1 MSDHSYPS
9 SETLDL
15 DAIHSRITELRE
27 IYGSSNDVPE
37 EMTLSVSEELLKD
50 CALQLTSKINQ
61 VLSEYSDVGALAV
74 DDLDAYLG
82 QLKEDLNSVEVQNT
96 KISSEIEDLMET
108 YVEDSHR
115 LESEL
120 EGLYC
125 SLDSIASPGIEKGKA
140 EGRVDCPAHGEGELS
155 NAKED
160 YKFKMLKLSHQIE
173 NNKITLKSLQDL
185 DCTLKRYEA
194 VEKIEDALT
203 GLKVMEFDGNRIR
216 LTLRTYIPTS
226 ESLLSQHKIEDITE
240 PLECNHEL
248 VIEIL
253 EGTLELKSVEGRI
266 SSSASITTQPL
277 ETYSILSLLSLLV
290 VPINVN
296 WHEPCLQVFPN
307 DVYIGELIDATKS
320 FRAYRHM
327 AVLEAE
333 FWTVVGAIRRR
344 QQSCFGW
351 WIDVG
356 LCLTAMGSPATGVG
370 LRWWDPVCG
379 GGFRQAG
386 GLVEVVLEAESLLCL
401 CRLVERFGRHFF
413 STMSLLEM
421 RSPLEWFV
429 RRVQDRI
436 VLCTLRRL
444 LVKFANKSR
453 HSFEYIDRDEIIV
466 AHMVGGVDAFIK
478 MSQGW
483 PVSNNPLKLISL
495 KSSSQYSKE
504 ISLSF
509 LCKVEEVANSLDV
522 QIRQNISSFVD
533 AVEKILMQQTRAELQ
548 SDNNSES

>member
-1 MSDHSYPS
+1 MSDHSDPS
-9 SETLDL
+9 SEALDL
-15 DAIHSRITELRE
+15 DAIRSRITELRE
-27 IYGSSNDVPE
+27 IYGSSNDVTE
-37 EMTLSVSEELLKD
+37 EMTLSDSEELLKD

-61 VLSEYSDVGALAV
+61 VLSEYSDDGALAV

-82 QLKEDLNSVEVQNT
+82 QLKEDLNSVEVQNA
-96 KISSEIEDLMET
+96 KISSEIEDFMET

-115 LESEL
+115 LENEL

-125 SLDSIASPGIEKGKA
+125 SLDSIASQGIEKVKA
-140 EGRVDCPAHGEGELS
+140 DGRADCPAHGEGELS
-155 NAKED
+155 YAKED
-160 YKFKMLKLSHQIE
+160 YKFKMLELSHQIE
-173 NNKITLKSLQDL
+173 KIKITLKSLQDL

-203 GLKVMEFDGNRIR
+203 GLKVMEFEGNRIR

-240 PLECNHEL
+240 PLERNHEL
-248 VIEIL
+248 VIEVL
-253 EGTLELKSVEGRI
+253 EGTLELKSVEI
-266 SSSASITTQPL
+266 
-277 ETYSILSLLSLLV
+277 
-290 VPINVN
+290 
-296 WHEPCLQVFPN
+296 FPN

-320 FRAYRHM
+320 FR
-327 AVLEAE
+327 
-333 FWTVVGAIRRR
+333 
-344 QQSCFGW
+344 
-351 WIDVG
+351 
-356 LCLTAMGSPATGVG
+356 
-370 LRWWDPVCG
+370 
-379 GGFRQAG
+379 
-386 GLVEVVLEAESLLCL
+386 
-401 CRLVERFGRHFF
+401 HFF
-413 STMSLLEM
+413 STMSMLEM

-453 HSFEYIDRDEIIV
+453 DEIIV

-483 PVSNNPLKLISL
+483 PVSNNALKLISL

-509 LCKVEEVANSLDV
+509 LCKVEELANSLDA

-533 AVEKILMQQTRAELQ
+533 AVEKILMQQTLAELQ

>member
-1 MSDHSYPS
+1 MSDHSDPS

-15 DAIHSRITELRE
+15 DAIRSRITELRE

-37 EMTLSVSEELLKD
+37 EMTLSDSEELLKD

-61 VLSEYSDVGALAV
+61 VLSEYSDDGALAV

-82 QLKEDLNSVEVQNT
+82 QLKEDLNSVEVQNA

-125 SLDSIASPGIEKGKA
+125 SLDSIASQGIEKVKA
-140 EGRVDCPAHGEGELS
+140 DGRADCPAHGEGELS
-155 NAKED
+155 YAKED
-160 YKFKMLKLSHQIE
+160 YKFKMLELSHQIE
-173 NNKITLKSLQDL
+173 KNKITLKSLQDL

-203 GLKVMEFDGNRIR
+203 GLKVMEFEGNRIR
-216 LTLRTYIPTS
+216 LTLRTYIRTS

-240 PLECNHEL
+240 PLERNHEL
-248 VIEIL
+248 VIEVL
-253 EGTLELKSVEGRI
+253 EGTLELKSVEI
-266 SSSASITTQPL
+266 
-277 ETYSILSLLSLLV
+277 
-290 VPINVN
+290 
-296 WHEPCLQVFPN
+296 FPN

-320 FRAYRHM
+320 FR
-327 AVLEAE
+327 
-333 FWTVVGAIRRR
+333 
-344 QQSCFGW
+344 
-351 WIDVG
+351 
-356 LCLTAMGSPATGVG
+356 
-370 LRWWDPVCG
+370 
-379 GGFRQAG
+379 
-386 GLVEVVLEAESLLCL
+386 
-401 CRLVERFGRHFF
+401 HFF
-413 STMSLLEM
+413 STMSMLEM

-483 PVSNNPLKLISL
+483 PVSNNALKLISL

-509 LCKVEEVANSLDV
+509 LCKVEELANSLDA

>member
-1 MSDHSYPS
+1 MVTEFQGKRSAGVTCRWKSHAG
-9 SETLDL
+9 TIRIRI
-15 DAIHSRITELRE
+15 ATFKCRITELRE

-37 EMTLSVSEELLKD
+37 EMTPSGSEELLKD

-74 DDLDAYLG
+74 DDFDAYLG
-82 QLKEDLNSVEVQNT
+82 QLKEDLNSVEVQNA

-108 YVEDSHR
+108 YVEGGNYSHR

-125 SLDSIASPGIEKGKA
+125 SLDSIASQGIEKVKA
-140 EGRVDCPAHGEGELS
+140 DGCVDCPAHGEGELS
-155 NAKED
+155 NAKKD
-160 YKFKMLKLSHQIE
+160 YKFKMLEVSHQNE
-173 NNKITLKSLQDL
+173 KNKITLKSLQDL

-203 GLKVMEFDGNRIR
+203 GLKVMEFEGNRIR

-240 PLECNHEL
+240 PLERNHEL
-248 VIEIL
+248 VIEVL
-253 EGTLELKSVEGRI
+253 EGTLELKSVEI
-266 SSSASITTQPL
+266 
-277 ETYSILSLLSLLV
+277 
-290 VPINVN
+290 
-296 WHEPCLQVFPN
+296 FPN

-320 FRAYRHM
+320 FR
-327 AVLEAE
+327 
-333 FWTVVGAIRRR
+333 
-344 QQSCFGW
+344 
-351 WIDVG
+351 
-356 LCLTAMGSPATGVG
+356 
-370 LRWWDPVCG
+370 
-379 GGFRQAG
+379 
-386 GLVEVVLEAESLLCL
+386 
-401 CRLVERFGRHFF
+401 HFF
-413 STMSLLEM
+413 STMSMLEM

-483 PVSNNPLKLISL
+483 PVSNNALKLISL

-509 LCKVEEVANSLDV
+509 LCKVEEVANSLDA

-548 SDNNSES
+548 SDKNSES

>member
-1 MSDHSYPS
+1 MNFRARRVPALHAVGRAVRGQSGNELLPSNGKIRPWRTGEDQRRETKERGTERQNKDREENERTPQVAKMSDHSDPS

-15 DAIHSRITELRE
+15 DAIRSRITELRE

-37 EMTLSVSEELLKD
+37 EMTPSDSEELLND
-50 CALQLTSKINQ
+50 CALQLTVQLIFHFYNFH
-61 VLSEYSDVGALAV
+61 
-74 DDLDAYLG
+74 AYLG
-82 QLKEDLNSVEVQNT
+82 QLKEDLNSVEVQNA

-125 SLDSIASPGIEKGKA
+125 SLDSIASQGIEKVKA
-140 EGRVDCPAHGEGELS
+140 DGCVDCPAHGEGELS

-160 YKFKMLKLSHQIE
+160 YKFKMLELSHQIE
-173 NNKITLKSLQDL
+173 KNKITLKSLQDL

-203 GLKVMEFDGNRIR
+203 GLKVMEFEGNCIR

-240 PLECNHEL
+240 PLEHNHEL
-248 VIEIL
+248 VIDVL
-253 EGTLELKSVEGRI
+253 EGTLELKSVEI
-266 SSSASITTQPL
+266 
-277 ETYSILSLLSLLV
+277 
-290 VPINVN
+290 
-296 WHEPCLQVFPN
+296 FPN

-320 FRAYRHM
+320 FR
-327 AVLEAE
+327 
-333 FWTVVGAIRRR
+333 
-344 QQSCFGW
+344 
-351 WIDVG
+351 
-356 LCLTAMGSPATGVG
+356 
-370 LRWWDPVCG
+370 
-379 GGFRQAG
+379 
-386 GLVEVVLEAESLLCL
+386 
-401 CRLVERFGRHFF
+401 HFF
-413 STMSLLEM
+413 STMSMLEM

-453 HSFEYIDRDEIIV
+453 HSFEYMDRDEIIV

-483 PVSNNPLKLISL
+483 PVSNNALKLISL

-548 SDNNSES
+548 FDNNSES

>member
-1 MSDHSYPS
+1 MSDHSDPS

-15 DAIHSRITELRE
+15 DAIRSRITELRE
-27 IYGSSNDVPE
+27 IYGSSNDVTE
-37 EMTLSVSEELLKD
+37 EMTLSDSEELLKD

-61 VLSEYSDVGALAV
+61 VLSEYSDDGALAV

-82 QLKEDLNSVEVQNT
+82 QLKEDLNSVEVQNA
-96 KISSEIEDLMET
+96 KISSEIEDFMET

-115 LESEL
+115 LENEL

-125 SLDSIASPGIEKGKA
+125 SLDSIASQGIEKVKA
-140 EGRVDCPAHGEGELS
+140 DGRADCPAHGEGELS
-155 NAKED
+155 YAKED
-160 YKFKMLKLSHQIE
+160 YKFKMLELSHQIE
-173 NNKITLKSLQDL
+173 KNKITLKSLQDL

-203 GLKVMEFDGNRIR
+203 GLKVMEFEGNRIR

-240 PLECNHEL
+240 PLERNHEL
-248 VIEIL
+248 VIEVL
-253 EGTLELKSVEGRI
+253 EGTLELKSVEI
-266 SSSASITTQPL
+266 
-277 ETYSILSLLSLLV
+277 
-290 VPINVN
+290 
-296 WHEPCLQVFPN
+296 FPN

-320 FRAYRHM
+320 FR
-327 AVLEAE
+327 
-333 FWTVVGAIRRR
+333 
-344 QQSCFGW
+344 
-351 WIDVG
+351 
-356 LCLTAMGSPATGVG
+356 
-370 LRWWDPVCG
+370 
-379 GGFRQAG
+379 
-386 GLVEVVLEAESLLCL
+386 
-401 CRLVERFGRHFF
+401 HFF
-413 STMSLLEM
+413 STMSMLEM

-453 HSFEYIDRDEIIV
+453 DEIIV

-483 PVSNNPLKLISL
+483 PVSNNALKLISL

-509 LCKVEEVANSLDV
+509 LCKVEELANSLDA

-533 AVEKILMQQTRAELQ
+533 AVEKILMQQTLAELQ